1 MRRSHALS
9 MTLQAVF
16 SGLLCWLVMISGVWG
31 DTAESEKQL
40 KEIQKALRKPSS
52 PGAIQRLFDET
63 LGIVDAALLDD
74 KHTLASRALV
84 VAQDAALKL
93 KSKHAEF
100 RIAKKKEE
108 IKKISSEYKKLAAL
122 LKKLASDPEDANAN
136 KTVGLFRVLIA
147 DQLLAGAPLLEKS
160 KVPALVELG
169 KQEQQKHTEVAD
181 QMALAKLWKT
191 AAAEET
197 GLIAQGMERRAY
209 YWYQQAHRQATG
221 KERDDI
227 SVAMDDCAYRYLT
240 DMQETLVKA
249 PASFGK
255 YGKLRQ
261 EIPIQV
267 DGLGCEFGLGMGV
280 GKESDFIVKYEI
292 NAMYKTFQACCA
304 LQDKDADS
312 REEGGGIVFSV
323 VGDGRVLWR
332 STPLKAG
339 NRFEVTNVDIR
350 RVRTL
355 EITTASPDQQWGG
368 LGVWIDPILIK

>member
-1 MRRSHALS
+1 MRRSHAFPVP
-9 MTLQAVF
+9 LQAVLF
-16 SGLLCWLVMISGVWG
+16 GLISWSMLISGGWC
-31 DTAESEKQL
+31 DTAEFEKQL

-74 KHTLASRALV
+74 KHTVASRAVV

-100 RIAKKKEE
+100 RVSQKKEE
-108 IKKISSEYKKLAAL
+108 IKKISSEYKKLGTL
-122 LKKLASDPEDANAN
+122 LKKLSTDPEDANAN
-136 KTVGLFRVLIA
+136 RTVGLFRVLIA

-169 KQEQQKHTEVAD
+169 RQEQLKHTEIAD
-181 QMALAKLWKT
+181 QVALAKLWKT

-227 SVAMDDCAYRYLT
+227 TVAMDDCPYRYLT
-240 DMQETLVKA
+240 DMQETLVKS
-249 PASFGK
+249 PADFGK
-255 YGKLRQ
+255 YGKLRK
-261 EIPIQV
+261 ETPIQV
-267 DGLGCEFGLGMGV
+267 DGLGCEYGLGMGV
-280 GKESDFIVKYEI
+280 GKENEFIVKYET

-332 STPLKAG
+332 STSLKAG
-339 NRFEVTNVDIR
+339 NRFEIANVDIK

-355 EITTASPDQQWGG
+355 EIITASPDQQWGG